1 MSERSG
7 GGLRKTRNICEPLLN
22 LNYPLNSLRTF
33 FARRSLVNMHKQ
45 ILTAHVTP
53 LVGIPVSSLTISQSI
68 QSHSANFL
76 IWLGAAFE
84 MSSNCYTPSSLTVSS
99 SPPTEN
105 HDHDHDHDYSANN
118 NNDDDKA
125 ERSRRQL
132 AIATAD
138 DSFDTDVSALGVAA
152 KKATIPTNSKCT
164 TVQLIFA
171 EAGRISNEALI
182 GRVSDHVED
191 ALAEFPNAS
200 MQPDEEMN
208 AVVRLRFSITTQ
220 NCLHAYIFD
229 VGHAAS
235 TALCVGVNS
244 SNNATGWTCSEK
256 EVRSPRE
263 CLRLMLS
270 IVRLASLDVAE
281 MRGGEGF
288 AVPAKDIVGVE
299 GVGGGG
305 GGNIGIGGRRSTLGG
320 GGLLDK
326 LFSEKICV
334 FGENEFTR
342 ESVVVGILKIALR
355 TLLLRAR
362 SVIFSK
368 FGARQLNVD
377 VQLLSIVLKHYVE
390 ESSVVETL
398 IGDLKTV
405 ASERCCAPVEE
416 GDGPPPSYVESA
428 VMGVIINRWMEAHRN
443 DEVIFIIMD
452 DE

>member
-1 MSERSG
+1 
-7 GGLRKTRNICEPLLN
+7 
-22 LNYPLNSLRTF
+22 
-33 FARRSLVNMHKQ
+33 MHKK

-299 GVGGGG
+299 ML
-305 GGNIGIGGRRSTLGG
+305 RQ
-320 GGLLDK
+320 
-326 LFSEKICV
+326 FEEKYRKV
-334 FGENEFTR
+334 
-342 ESVVVGILKIALR
+342 
-355 TLLLRAR
+355 
-362 SVIFSK
+362 
-368 FGARQLNVD
+368 
-377 VQLLSIVLKHYVE
+377 YE
-390 ESSVVETL
+390 ESTSYFVTHRYCSV
-398 IGDLKTV
+398 
-405 ASERCCAPVEE
+405 S
-416 GDGPPPSYVESA
+416 
-428 VMGVIINRWMEAHRN
+428 
-443 DEVIFIIMD
+443 
-452 DE
+452 